1 MDDLKVRFYE
11 ITVKATDSAGNTGS
25 DVCKVVIVPECSPI
39 EEDCEELMMGVVGRK
54 LKSGKS
60 EKQSTDSNEGTRKSS
75 KSSKTAKSSTKND
88 EGTGKSNRS
97 STNNDEGTGKSSK
110 SSKSQKV
117 FFHTQD
123 NLNRAVTESNILYDL
138 ASVQLVWKA
147 DLDSPTV

>member
-88 EGTGKSNRS
+88 EGTGKS
-97 STNNDEGTGKSSK
+97 
-110 SSKSQKV
+110 SKSQKV